1 MSLLTQ
7 RSGRIEVIRGCMFSG
22 KTERLIARLRVAER
36 GGNRVIAFKHMI
48 DDRYDATH
56 LITHTQDRFPA
67 QRARDVAAIS
77 RLAGAAQVIGIDEG
91 QFFGMEL
98 IDMVTRLADSGR
110 RLIIVG
116 IDYDVWG
123 RPFSPIPEL
132 SDIAD
137 EVLYFYA
144 ACRGCGGQARFSQR
158 TMPLNGGSMVGGAEA
173 YEPRCQKCFQPLPVE
188 TASAMV

>member
-1 MSLLTQ
+1 MLQQ

-22 KTERLIARLRVAER
+22 KTERLIARLRAAER
-36 GGNRVIAFKHMI
+36 AGHRIIAFKHVI
-48 DDRYDATH
+48 DDRYDAAH

-67 QRARDVAAIS
+67 QRARDTDAIS
-77 RLAGAAQVIGIDEG
+77 RLAGNAQVIGIDEG
-91 QFFGMEL
+91 QFFGMDL
-98 IDMVTRLADSGR
+98 VDLVTRLADSGR

-158 TMPLNGGSMVGGAEA
+158 TTPLDGGSMVGGSEA
-173 YEPRCQKCFQPLPVE
+173 YEPRCQKCFQPLPLDTTPALV
-188 TASAMV
+188 

>member
-1 MSLLTQ
+1 MSALRQ
-7 RSGRIEVIRGCMFSG
+7 RLGRIEVIRGCMFSG
-22 KTERLIARLRVAER
+22 KTERLIARLRAAQR
-36 GGNRVIAFKHMI
+36 DGRRVIAFKHMI

-67 QRARDVAAIS
+67 LRSTDPESIARH
-77 RLAGAAQVIGIDEG
+77 AGNAETIGIDEG

-98 IDMVTRLADSGR
+98 VDLVARMAESGR

-132 SDIAD
+132 SNIAD

-144 ACRGCGGQARFSQR
+144 ACRVCGGQARFSQR
-158 TMPLNGGSMVGGAEA
+158 TTPLDGG
-173 YEPRCQKCFQPLPVE
+173 
-188 TASAMV
+188 